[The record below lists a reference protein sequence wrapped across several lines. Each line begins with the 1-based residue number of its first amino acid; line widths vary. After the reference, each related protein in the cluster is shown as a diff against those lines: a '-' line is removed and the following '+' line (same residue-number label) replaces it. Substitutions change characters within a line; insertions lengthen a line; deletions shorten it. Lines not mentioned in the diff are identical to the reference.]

1 MFSVNNI
8 PLTHY
13 VYNILFYILDDIIC
27 KLKNLCSMQCND
39 KDQDL
44 EQYQYHDLEQYQD
57 IEQCQDPYLQLEN
70 PLQIPELNHNSPIAV
85 PTPKPLSLFM
95 PSIEEQSISMENDKF
110 INKYFV
116 ISNLDAL
123 SINHP
128 ESLGIE
134 KLNKLNKGFLGKN
147 IEEFKIN
154 KTITFPDGTIIDI

>member
-27 KLKNLCSMQCND
+27 KLKNLCSIQC
-39 KDQDL
+39 KDEDQN
-44 EQYQYHDLEQYQD
+44 QYQD
-57 IEQCQDPYLQLEN
+57 IEQCRDPSLQLEN